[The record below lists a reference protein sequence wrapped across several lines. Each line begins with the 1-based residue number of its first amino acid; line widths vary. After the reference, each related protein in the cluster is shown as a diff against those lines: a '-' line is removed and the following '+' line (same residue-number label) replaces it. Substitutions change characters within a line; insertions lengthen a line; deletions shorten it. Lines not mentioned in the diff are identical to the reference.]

1 MEIKAECRIIE
12 LKEALEEV
20 QMNLRSITV
29 TGDKEIDSYVDDSI
43 KIITEALKGYK
54 PC

>member
-1 MEIKAECRIIE
+1 MEIKAECIILS

-20 QMNLRSITV
+20 QVNLRSITF

-43 KIITEALKGYK
+43 KIITEALKEYK
-54 PC
+54 SC